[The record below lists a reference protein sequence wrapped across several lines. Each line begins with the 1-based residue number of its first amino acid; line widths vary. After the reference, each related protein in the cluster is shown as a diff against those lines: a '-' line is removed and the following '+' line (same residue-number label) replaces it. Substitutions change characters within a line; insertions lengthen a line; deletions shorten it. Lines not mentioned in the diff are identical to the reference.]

1 MPQPIENHYVQ
12 QFSSNLKLLLQQEDS
27 RLSPFVT
34 VNGGHT
40 GEQASP
46 VDQLG
51 AISSTEVVGRFNPMS
66 NTEVPTD
73 RRWVLPRDFQVPI
86 LLDSKDKLRLLVDP
100 TGSYSQ
106 LALAAL
112 NRRKDEVIIDGLFG
126 TNMTGKNGGT
136 STTFST
142 TQVVGVNQGA
152 ASATHLTVAKL
163 KRAIRILM
171 ANNVNMNEQICCAIN
186 AAAHESLLSEA
197 EIINGDYNNTLVLV
211 NGKVDSFLGVKFI
224 HTELLSTGTDDQSN
238 ANSTQIPVWVKSG
251 MYLGMWEDIM
261 TDISIRNDLESL
273 PTQVYAKA
281 TFGACRLE
289 EKKIV
294 KIWAR

>member
-1 MPQPIENHYVQ
+1 MPHPIESHYVQ

-27 RLSPFVT
+27 RLSPYVT
-34 VNGGHT
+34 VGGGHT

-51 AISSTEVVGRFNPMS
+51 AITSTEVVGRFNPMS
-66 NTEVPTD
+66 NIEVPTD
-73 RRWVLPRDFQVPI
+73 RRWILPRDFQVPI

-112 NRRKDEVIIDGLFG
+112 NRRKDEVILSSMFS
-126 TNMTGKNGGT
+126 TNQTGKAGGT
-136 STTFST
+136 STALPSS
-142 TQVVGVNQGA
+142 QVVGVNQGA
-152 ASATHLTVAKL
+152 ASATNLTVAKL

-171 ANNVNMNEQICCAIN
+171 SNNVNMSEQVYCAIN
-186 AAAHESLLSEA
+186 AAAHESLMSEP

-211 NGKVDSFLGVKFI
+211 NGKVDQFLGVKFI
-224 HTELLSTGTDDQSN
+224 HTELLTTGTDDQSGT
-238 ANSTQIPVWVKSG
+238 STQIPLWVKSG
-251 MYLGMWEDIM
+251 MYMGMWEDIM
-261 TDISIRNDLESL
+261 TDISVRNDLESL

-294 KIWAR
+294 RIWAR